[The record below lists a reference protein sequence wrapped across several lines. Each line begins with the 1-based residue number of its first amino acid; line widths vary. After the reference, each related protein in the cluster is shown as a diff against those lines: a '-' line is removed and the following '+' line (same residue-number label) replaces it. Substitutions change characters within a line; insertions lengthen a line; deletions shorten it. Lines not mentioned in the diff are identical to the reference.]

1 MGEINETMGWISE
14 HRRILGTLAIGFAA
28 FLLGLVVGIIVPSPF
43 FHKIIIREVQKEIVL
58 VDTVNMASTAVPS
71 FRAPKPDKAMVC

>member
-1 MGEINETMGWISE
+1 MGWISE

-58 VDTVNMASTAVPS
+58 VDTVNMPLNEGLYSGSVIQGTQT
-71 FRAPKPDKAMVC
+71 RQGYGC